1 MIRRVSTY
9 LVCMLWMRPKLN
21 KILKIVATNISVHVC
36 VFGVVTAGKYEPG
49 PGPAPVSAAVH
60 TIFRARYTRRA
71 AAALQA
77 ALQGRALQS
86 VTG

>member
-1 MIRRVSTY
+1 
-9 LVCMLWMRPKLN
+9 MLRMRPKLDT
-21 KILKIVATNISVHVC
+21 ILKIVATNISVQCTCTGSGDRGEVR
-36 VFGVVTAGKYEPG
+36 ARARA
-49 PGPAPVSAAVH
+49 APVSAAVH

>member
-1 MIRRVSTY
+1 
-9 LVCMLWMRPKLN
+9 MLRMRPKLDT
-21 KILKIVATNISVHVC
+21 ILKIVATNISVQC
-36 VFGVVTAGKYEPG
+36 AGCTCAALVTAGKYEPG
-49 PGPAPVSAAVH
+49 PRPPPVSAAVH

>member
-1 MIRRVSTY
+1 
-9 LVCMLWMRPKLN
+9 MLRMRPKLDT
-21 KILKIVATNISVHVC
+21 ILKIVATNISVQCTCTGSGDRGEVR
-36 VFGVVTAGKYEPG
+36 ARAQ
-49 PGPAPVSAAVH
+49 APVSAAVH

>member
-1 MIRRVSTY
+1 
-9 LVCMLWMRPKLN
+9 MLRMRPKLDT
-21 KILKIVATNISVHVC
+21 ILKIVATNISVQC
-36 VFGVVTAGKYEPG
+36 TCAALVTAGKYEPG
-49 PGPAPVSAAVH
+49 PGPPPVSAAVH

-86 VTG
+86 LTG